1 MFLHLFTL
9 KYIFAQKIGFEKS
22 VVLSRFFILISYF
35 VMSVK
40 YDKGFSFRNTIQCN
54 NGKVWEQGR
63 EGPKSNLN
71 VNEYLNDISIFYLIS
86 GYCYFLHHHFTKT
99 NRKNIIGPCLYSLH
113 SIWKCS

>member
-86 GYCYFLHHHFTKT
+86 GYCYSVF
-99 NRKNIIGPCLYSLH
+99 IIILLKQIGKIS
-113 SIWKCS
+113 